1 MARHRQGGALGT
13 RAVRVCLV
21 GGCVREGMH
30 LLLDRI
36 VWVPGASS
44 SQGDEG
50 SVADELPLIL
60 VGGSGR
66 AVVVTAC
73 KGDGHYSFYSLLAV
87 NPE

>member
-1 MARHRQGGALGT
+1 MRRRLLET
-13 RAVRVCLV
+13 RR
-21 GGCVREGMH
+21 
-30 LLLDRI
+30 DR
-36 VWVPGASS
+36 WPL
-44 SQGDEG
+44 
-50 SVADELPLIL
+50 ELPLIL